1 MSHTGTVKRAF
12 LNKSAQSRLK
22 TARALVFEM
31 CKVLIPICR
40 VPQLQKRDT
49 RNLKDYHIQQSP
61 NVKLFGT
68 DIVWEDDVDDKDD
81 NDWVESMDNDSVMSV
96 NGESD
101 E

>member
-1 MSHTGTVKRAF
+1 M
-12 LNKSAQSRLK
+12 
-22 TARALVFEM
+22 
-31 CKVLIPICR
+31 
-40 VPQLQKRDT
+40 
-49 RNLKDYHIQQSP
+49 
-61 NVKLFGT
+61 KLFGT